1 MTCQHR
7 APPFQAP
14 CCQEQEEAISR
25 SSWDERCAE
34 ILRRNAVQYTN
45 TEIIA
50 LIETTTGKRFSMS
63 VVSRKRAALGIDL
76 PRRNQW
82 SGPLRKAYLKART
95 CSLRE
100 DPASKRKA
108 E

>member
-1 MTCQHR
+1 M
-7 APPFQAP
+7 
-14 CCQEQEEAISR
+14 SR
-25 SSWDERCAE
+25 SSWDECCAE

-50 LIETTTGKRFSMS
+50 LIEAATGKRFSMS
-63 VVSRKRAALGIDL
+63 VVSRKRAALGIDS

-82 SGPLRKAYLKART
+82 TGPLRKAYLKART

-100 DPASKRKA
+100 EPVSKR
-108 E
+108 EVE